1 MSGERLESRSQQS
14 DSYQSGHG
22 EVAGAGWGGGGAEGG
37 GLQEAGIQ
45 QSWGGVKSTHLSAQA
60 QIGAHYNKIILLG
73 Q

>member
-1 MSGERLESRSQQS
+1 MGRLQGR
-14 DSYQSGHG
+14 GG
-22 EVAGAGWGGGGAEGG
+22 GWGVEGG

-45 QSWGGVKSTHLSAQA
+45 QSWGGVKSTDLSAQA